1 MKLKTIA
8 SLVVGSVASV
18 GVFIASVFA
27 KGAYSEYKESKKNAK
42 ENAENPEEEKEE
54 TTEDAEPEAA
64 E

>member
-27 KGAYSEYKESKKNAK
+27 KGAYTEYKESKKQAK
-42 ENAENPEEEKEE
+42 EKESEPEAQEEEKGE
-54 TTEDAEPEAA
+54 AEPETA